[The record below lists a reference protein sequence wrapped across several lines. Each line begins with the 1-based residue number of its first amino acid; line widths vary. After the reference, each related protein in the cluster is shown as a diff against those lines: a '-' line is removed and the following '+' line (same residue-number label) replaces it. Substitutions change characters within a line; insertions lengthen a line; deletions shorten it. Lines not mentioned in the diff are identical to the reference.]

1 MSLNSF
7 RLVYRVAAVG
17 GATALFSATFASA
30 CIADSGSITGAIMSI
45 EVKTDDR
52 AAVIVNGGLG
62 GTDSRWFLRQG
73 VASSSVW
80 WSVRVSSDPRA
91 SRCTPRVVLDG
102 QSAVR
107 DVSLVPQEVD
117 FGLPTYLWNFDGGGL
132 TRLDTPSF
140 GAFVSQVRE
149 GVAAIDFDC
158 GALGRASWSLPVS
171 VIPAPPVNRSS
182 GVSINDG
189 EDFTNSAKV
198 QVFFGW
204 EDLGEPVGMIDRVKV
219 SNDGGFAPSKSK
231 EFVLTSAAKA
241 PWTLVQLG
249 NERLPRQ
256 VYVKF
261 HQAGGSWLKQTYSD
275 DIVLDTVKPTIQ
287 SATMSGSGSTSVAR
301 SKRSALRVR
310 AKDNRSGVEAI
321 QTGVGGKR
329 SRVVPFRKRISVP
342 SGTNR
347 VRVQDGAGNWSKWK
361 AAN

>member
-1 MSLNSF
+1 MSFKSF
-7 RLVYRVAAVG
+7 RLVCRVVAVG
-17 GATALFSATFASA
+17 GSAALLSTAFQSTG
-30 CIADSGSITGAIMSI
+30 IADSGSLTGAITAI
-45 EVKTDDR
+45 EMKTDDA
-52 AAVIVNGGLG
+52 AAVIVNGGPG

-73 VASSSVW
+73 VMSSSVW
-80 WSVRVSSDPRA
+80 WSVRVSADPRA
-91 SRCTPRVVLDG
+91 SRCTPRIALDG
-102 QSAVR
+102 QSAVQ
-107 DVSLVPQEVD
+107 DVSLVPQQVN

-140 GAFVSQVRE
+140 DAFVSQVRE

-182 GVSINDG
+182 GISINDG
-189 EDFTNSAKV
+189 EDFTNSANV

-204 EDLGEPVGMIDRVKV
+204 EDLGEPLGMIDRVRV

-231 EFVLTSAAKA
+231 EFVLDSSARV
-241 PWTLVQLG
+241 PWTLVKLG
-249 NERLPRQ
+249 NERLPRH

-287 SATMSGSGSTSVAR
+287 SATMSGSGSASVAR
-301 SKRSALRVR
+301 SSRSILRVR

-329 SRVVPFRKRISVP
+329 SRVVPFKKRISVP
-342 SGTNR
+342 AGTSR
-347 VRVQDGAGNWSKWK
+347 VRVQDGAGNWSKWR